1 VEITAA
7 PFQTEEGVRG
17 SVVVFSDIS
26 ERKTEERRLREQ
38 IEASSRVGRIRDALA
53 EDRFVLYAQPI
64 IDLASRRTVQHELLI
79 RLRDRGGAVVLP
91 HEFLPAAEESGLIV
105 DIDRW
110 VVRQAIGLARAGH
123 AVELNLSAHS
133 LSAPGLI
140 DDFRNELERTS
151 ADPSLIVVE
160 LTETALLADEH
171 AGELFIERV
180 AALGCRLAL
189 DDFGTGYGGF
199 TYLKRLPVNFLKID
213 IEFVHDLPTNQASHH
228 VVKAIVSLAR
238 GFGQQTVA
246 EGVEDETTLRM
257 LRDFGVDYGQGY
269 GIAKPKPVTE
279 VLARSN

>member
-17 SVVVFSDIS
+17 TVVVFSDIS
-26 ERKTEERRLREQ
+26 ERKTKERRLREQ
-38 IEASSRVGRIRDALA
+38 VEASSEVERIRDALA

-64 IDLASRRTVQHELLI
+64 IDVTSGETVQHELLI
-79 RLRDRGGAVVLP
+79 RLRDSSGAIVLP
-91 HEFLPAAEESGLIV
+91 REFLTAAEESGLIV

-110 VVRQAIGLARAGH
+110 VVRQAVWLAKAGH

-133 LSAPGLI
+133 LSGPGLI

-151 ADPSLIVVE
+151 TDPSLIVVE
-160 LTETALLADEH
+160 LTETALLADEQT
-171 AGELFIERV
+171 AELFIERV
-180 AALGCRLAL
+180 TALGCKLAL

-199 TYLKRLPVNFLKID
+199 TYLKRLPVDFLKID
-213 IEFVHDLPTNQASHH
+213 IEFVRDLPSNQASQH
-228 VVKAIVSLAR
+228 VVKAIVSLAN
-238 GFGQQTVA
+238 GFGQRTVA

-269 GIAKPKPVTE
+269 GIARPRPVAE
-279 VLARSN
+279 VLP